1 MKKFSMDEATFDKFK
16 KLIAEG
22 DEMDMALDGG
32 DGKSFRDVVSA
43 ISEECGLQINNCGD
57 SEAELGDE
65 YMTVGLVYD
74 DRSCCFALLSRRTR
88 NLLVMH
94 GVKDNEA
101 LLGLGEDDLQ
111 KLDSLSGVGEETIDG
126 ILAMQKFVKLRCQ

>member
-1 MKKFSMDEATFDKFK
+1 
-16 KLIAEG
+16 
-22 DEMDMALDGG
+22 MACD
-32 DGKSFRDVVSA
+32 FR
-43 ISEECGLQINNCGD
+43 QR
-57 SEAELGDE
+57 
-65 YMTVGLVYD
+65 LVYD

-111 KLDSLSGVGEETIDG
+111 KLDSFSGVGEETIDE
-126 ILAMQKFVKLRCQ
+126 ILAVQKFVKLRCQK

>member
-1 MKKFSMDEATFDKFK
+1 
-16 KLIAEG
+16 
-22 DEMDMALDGG
+22 MACD
-32 DGKSFRDVVSA
+32 FR
-43 ISEECGLQINNCGD
+43 QR
-57 SEAELGDE
+57 
-65 YMTVGLVYD
+65 LVYD

-111 KLDSLSGVGEETIDG
+111 KLDSLSGVGGETIDE
-126 ILAMQKFVKLRCQ
+126 ILAVQKFVKLRCQ

>member
-1 MKKFSMDEATFDKFK
+1 
-16 KLIAEG
+16 
-22 DEMDMALDGG
+22 MACD
-32 DGKSFRDVVSA
+32 FR
-43 ISEECGLQINNCGD
+43 QR
-57 SEAELGDE
+57 
-65 YMTVGLVYD
+65 LVYD
-74 DRSCCFALLSRRTR
+74 GRSCCFALLSRRTR

-126 ILAMQKFVKLRCQ
+126 ILAVQKFVKLMCQ

>member
-1 MKKFSMDEATFDKFK
+1 
-16 KLIAEG
+16 
-22 DEMDMALDGG
+22 MACD
-32 DGKSFRDVVSA
+32 FR
-43 ISEECGLQINNCGD
+43 QR
-57 SEAELGDE
+57 
-65 YMTVGLVYD
+65 LVYD

-111 KLDSLSGVGEETIDG
+111 KLDSLSGVGGETIDE
-126 ILAMQKFVKLRCQ
+126 ILAVQKFVKLRCQK

>member
-1 MKKFSMDEATFDKFK
+1 MACDSRQKLFD
-16 KLIAEG
+16 
-22 DEMDMALDGG
+22 
-32 DGKSFRDVVSA
+32 
-43 ISEECGLQINNCGD
+43 
-57 SEAELGDE
+57 
-65 YMTVGLVYD
+65 D

-111 KLDSLSGVGEETIDG
+111 KLDSLSGVGEETIDE
-126 ILAMQKFVKLRCQ
+126 ILAVQKFVKLRCQK

>member
-1 MKKFSMDEATFDKFK
+1 
-16 KLIAEG
+16 
-22 DEMDMALDGG
+22 MACD
-32 DGKSFRDVVSA
+32 FR
-43 ISEECGLQINNCGD
+43 QR
-57 SEAELGDE
+57 
-65 YMTVGLVYD
+65 LVYD
-74 DRSCCFALLSRRTR
+74 DRSCCFALLSR

-126 ILAMQKFVKLRCQ
+126 ILAVQKFVKLRCQ

>member
-1 MKKFSMDEATFDKFK
+1 
-16 KLIAEG
+16 
-22 DEMDMALDGG
+22 MACD
-32 DGKSFRDVVSA
+32 FR
-43 ISEECGLQINNCGD
+43 QR
-57 SEAELGDE
+57 
-65 YMTVGLVYD
+65 LVYD
-74 DRSCCFALLSRRTR
+74 DRSCCFALLSMRTR

-126 ILAMQKFVKLRCQ
+126 ILAVQKFVKLRCQ

>member
-22 DEMDMALDGG
+22 DEMDMALDDS

-57 SEAELGDE
+57 SEAELG
-65 YMTVGLVYD
+65 MNGCLV
-74 DRSCCFALLSRRTR
+74 S
-88 NLLVMH
+88 
-94 GVKDNEA
+94 
-101 LLGLGEDDLQ
+101 
-111 KLDSLSGVGEETIDG
+111 SGIQTNPF
-126 ILAMQKFVKLRCQ
+126 L

>member
-1 MKKFSMDEATFDKFK
+1 
-16 KLIAEG
+16 
-22 DEMDMALDGG
+22 MACD
-32 DGKSFRDVVSA
+32 FR
-43 ISEECGLQINNCGD
+43 QR
-57 SEAELGDE
+57 
-65 YMTVGLVYD
+65 LVYD

-111 KLDSLSGVGEETIDG
+111 KLDSLSGVGEETIDE
-126 ILAMQKFVKLRCQ
+126 ILTVQKFVKSRCR

>member
-22 DEMDMALDGG
+22 DEMDMALDDS

-43 ISEECGLQINNCGD
+43 ISEECGLQVNNCGY

-74 DRSCCFALLSRRTR
+74 DRYNEVCIKSIGVEFYNSNPSALQSVHSKFNSLMKFVMDTR
-88 NLLVMH
+88 NT
-94 GVKDNEA
+94 
-101 LLGLGEDDLQ
+101 
-111 KLDSLSGVGEETIDG
+111 SL
-126 ILAMQKFVKLRCQ
+126 